1 MPSIDYKALKSLIP
15 VPRALALLS
24 WRAYKSGG
32 ANSRGPCPVH
42 NGKGGS
48 FSTFTA
54 TSVEWYC
61 HKCKRG
67 GSVLDLWMR
76 VKGLPLYAAA
86 LDLCRAAGVEPPR
99 LPRDDAGRAARDRT
113 REEAL

>member
-1 MPSIDYKALKSLIP
+1 MPSIDYPALKSLIS
-15 VPRALALLS
+15 VPRALKLLD
-24 WRAYKSGG
+24 WRPWKSCGDTGRGG
-32 ANSRGPCPVH
+32 CPIH
-42 NGKGGS
+42 KGQGGR
-48 FSTFTA
+48 FSTFTF

-61 HKCKRG
+61 HKCKCG

-86 LDLCRAAGVEPPR
+86 LDLCRAAGVDPPGPSR
-99 LPRDDAGRAARDRT
+99 GGPPLPARNAN